1 MKKVNI
7 WKIAFPIAVTSAFAA
22 ASALLTDAVSEWYL
36 NLTKPAIQPPLAV
49 FFIASSVLCVLFAA
63 SFALVL
69 LKNDGK
75 GSFVFLLN
83 LFLQALWRVVFFK
96 SRSIGGALIVL
107 IVIFI
112 CAVYLAAFAYKKNL
126 AAGILIT
133 PYVVWC
139 AYALAV
145 NYAVALLN

>member
-1 MKKVNI
+1 MNI

-22 ASALLTDAVSEWYL
+22 ASAFLTDAVSEWYL
-36 NLTKPAIQPPLAV
+36 NLTKPAIQPPLVV
-49 FFIASSVLCVLFAA
+49 FIIASSVLCVLFAA

-96 SRSIGGALIVL
+96 SRSIGVALIVL

-133 PYVVWC
+133 PYVIWC

>member
-1 MKKVNI
+1 MNIVNI
-7 WKIAFPIAVTSAFAA
+7 WKIAFPITVTSAFAA
-22 ASALLTDAVSEWYL
+22 ASALLTDTLSEWYL
-36 NLTKPAIQPPLAV
+36 SLVKPAIQPPPVV
-49 FFIASSVLCVLFAA
+49 FSVVWSVLYVLFAA

-75 GSFVFLLN
+75 GSFVYLLN
-83 LFLQALWRVVFFK
+83 LFLQALWCVVFFK
-96 SRSIGGALIVL
+96 SRSIGGALVLL

-133 PYVVWC
+133 PYVIWC

>member
-1 MKKVNI
+1 M
-7 WKIAFPIAVTSAFAA
+7 
-22 ASALLTDAVSEWYL
+22 
-36 NLTKPAIQPPLAV
+36 
-49 FFIASSVLCVLFAA
+49 FFIASSVLCVLFAGKLC
-63 SFALVL
+63 ALVL

-112 CAVYLAAFAYKKNL
+112 CAVYLAAFAYKK
-126 AAGILIT
+126 IL
-133 PYVVWC
+133 PRGYS
-139 AYALAV
+139 
-145 NYAVALLN
+145 LLRMLFGAHTLLP